1 MSKLEHEAQFIFCN
15 NKLGYFNIYFVLCN
29 INIQYRVQV
38 MSANLSWIIFT
49 TWKHCIE
56 TDLHFHMTF
65 TNIYIHKIK
74 ETGPSTSVSY
84 TRISVMAVRYLIL
97 ARFAGLSFTQINLII

>member
-1 MSKLEHEAQFIFCN
+1 
-15 NKLGYFNIYFVLCN
+15 
-29 INIQYRVQV
+29 
-38 MSANLSWIIFT
+38 
-49 TWKHCIE
+49 
-56 TDLHFHMTF
+56 MTF

>member
-1 MSKLEHEAQFIFCN
+1 
-15 NKLGYFNIYFVLCN
+15 
-29 INIQYRVQV
+29 

-49 TWKHCIE
+49 TEKHCIE
-56 TDLHFHMTF
+56 NALHFHMTF

-84 TRISVMAVRYLIL
+84 TRISVMAARYLIL
-97 ARFAGLSFTQINLII
+97 SRFTVCLSYVTLL